1 MDAIHH
7 IALPAENASEVVAW
21 YRERFD
27 CLVDHQDESWALL
40 RFANISLAL
49 VLPGQHPPH
58 IGLTRPDAA
67 RFGPLRA
74 HRDGSRSTYIA
85 DPAGNAVEILD
96 QASLEPDSSME
107 PQSA

>member
-7 IALPAENASEVVAW
+7 IALPTRDVSVAVAW

-27 CLVDHQDESWALL
+27 CLVEYQDESWALL
-40 RFANISLAL
+40 RFANVSLAL

-58 IGLTRPDAA
+58 IGFAHADAA
-67 RFGPLRA
+67 RFGPLRT

-85 DPAGNAVEILD
+85 DPGGNAVEILD
-96 QASLEPDSSME
+96 QSSLEPDSSME